1 MQHYQTYNEHYAN
14 RCSINIYYSTERRC
28 QIESS
33 VSVCEYICKSYA
45 LLCFSFIF
53 VILNCLLY
61 YMTLA
66 ATDKYEKRAINSN
79 SMTSCDRFHGSRM
92 TQISRCVVVEK

>member
-1 MQHYQTYNEHYAN
+1 
-14 RCSINIYYSTERRC
+14 
-28 QIESS
+28 
-33 VSVCEYICKSYA
+33 
-45 LLCFSFIF
+45 
-53 VILNCLLY
+53 
-61 YMTLA
+61 MTLA